1 MTRGLTGAGSNSV
14 VTNLAR
20 QLAEASNTGANNS
33 QEQILRHLTQLAASP
48 IGSGGR
54 GGQGNLNASTLQSI
68 HTQILKQELVS
79 LTKNFEENFYNLKHL
94 AATPR
99 ETAQGA
105 RGCGADTS
113 NGTVEIATTTA
124 GRGEAAAAATTAA
137 TTSPTEQLTK
147 WTGRPDPTAHTIPT

>member
-1 MTRGLTGAGSNSV
+1 MSGWNLNQKALMQEILQQQQRKQAQSSGKSKNDALTAQLAQMTRGLTGGGATSNSV

-48 IGSGGR
+48 IGGSGGR

-79 LTKNFEENFYNLKHL
+79 ILSMKAKIKF
-94 AATPR
+94 
-99 ETAQGA
+99 G
-105 RGCGADTS
+105 S
-113 NGTVEIATTTA
+113 I
-124 GRGEAAAAATTAA
+124 
-137 TTSPTEQLTK
+137 
-147 WTGRPDPTAHTIPT
+147 